1 MEKNRHNKVQKRLAN
16 QFGLGSCTVPFY
28 SKTGAETQKW
38 RKDKHTDGFFFFV
51 FFCNIIIILKQV
63 LKLTRGKWTNIQRA
77 F

>member
-38 RKDKHTDGFFFFV
+38 RKDKHTDTQFFFFY
-51 FFCNIIIILKQV
+51 NIIIILKQV
-63 LKLTRGKWTNIQRA
+63 LKLTRGKWTNIQKA